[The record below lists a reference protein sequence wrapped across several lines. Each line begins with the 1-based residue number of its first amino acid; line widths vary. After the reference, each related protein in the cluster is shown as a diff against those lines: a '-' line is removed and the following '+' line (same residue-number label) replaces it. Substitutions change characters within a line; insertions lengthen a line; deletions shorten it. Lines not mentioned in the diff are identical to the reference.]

1 MQHSPFRLLRTTFV
15 GATVLGLAAGAH
27 LLAGGTLPGPLI
39 MAAILALHT
48 LCSSIATKFRLTPPA
63 LAALLASSQIVLH
76 QCFET
81 LSHGARI
88 AAAPGTGS
96 AAAEAMSHQSM
107 SAEAH
112 ASAMLAQA
120 TSLAAPGLA
129 HLGHAHL
136 GHAGAMSG
144 WMWAAHAAATLA
156 AAGLLAYG
164 ENALWSL
171 ANWLRP
177 LYRCAAVVLVQPV
190 KAARPSVIPRPLPR
204 LPWRN
209 LPPDTRRGPPAPCAI
224 FA

>member
-1 MQHSPFRLLRTTFV
+1 MQHSPFRLLRTTLV
-15 GATVLGLAAGAH
+15 GTTVLGLAAGAH
-27 LLAGGTLPGPLI
+27 LLAGGTLPVPAI
-39 MAAILALHT
+39 MAAILALHL
-48 LCSSIATKFRLTPPA
+48 LCASVATKFRLTPPA
-63 LAALLASSQIVLH
+63 MAALLASSQIVLH

-81 LSHGARI
+81 LSHGALV
-88 AAAPGTGS
+88 AAGTGS

-120 TSLAAPGLA
+120 TPGLA
-129 HLGHAHL
+129 HLGSAHPGLAQL
-136 GHAGAMSG
+136 GHPGDMSG

-177 LYRCAAVVLVQPV
+177 LYRCAAVVLVLPV
-190 KAARPSVIPRPLPR
+190 KAARPGVIPRPLPR

-209 LPPDTRRGPPAPCAI
+209 LPPDTRRGPPARSAI